1 MIFYCSGMEKVYLA
15 QYRMDRT
22 NGLSVTT
29 QSRVKKTKFVTVGML
44 VSPKENRKRIATTKS
59 FFPKDFCIFQIEV

>member
-1 MIFYCSGMEKVYLA
+1 MYLA

-29 QSRVKKTKFVTVGML
+29 QSRVKKTKFVTVGMF
-44 VSPKENRKRIATTKS
+44 VSPKENRKRRIATTKS